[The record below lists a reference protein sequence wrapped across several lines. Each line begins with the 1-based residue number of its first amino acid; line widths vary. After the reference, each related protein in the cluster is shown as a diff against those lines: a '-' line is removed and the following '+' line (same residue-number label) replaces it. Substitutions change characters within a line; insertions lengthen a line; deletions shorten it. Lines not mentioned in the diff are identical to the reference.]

1 MKSGHQT
8 WPSHLIFQSDHA
20 TGGGLPSSFASHSK
34 ESASAKNLPAIAKK
48 SVEGE
53 ATRPNL
59 MSEVDL
65 VV

>member
-8 WPSHLIFQSDHA
+8 WPSRLIIQPGEGCPA
-20 TGGGLPSSFASHSK
+20 RLQAI
-34 ESASAKNLPAIAKK
+34 AKNLPAIAKN